1 MRKIASLV
9 VLFCFALS
17 IAAFAQDADGF
28 TPAKVVA
35 IERAANSEKHPEKG
49 DNYKISMRL
58 GDTIYNCAAN
68 APVQTFMD
76 WTTTKSFP
84 AKLSADGK
92 TLQVKVTS
100 GEVVNMK
107 VTGKKKVG

>member
-1 MRKIASLV
+1 MRKLTSLAL
-9 VLFCFALS
+9 LFTLAATF
-17 IAAFAQDADGF
+17 AFAQDGF
-28 TPAKVVA
+28 TPAKVAA
-35 IERAANSEKHPEKG
+35 IERAANSEQHAEKA

-58 GDTIYNCAAN
+58 GDTIYNCVVN

-92 TLQVKVTS
+92 TLSVKVTS
-100 GEVVNMK
+100 GEIIDMK
-107 VTGKKKVG
+107 VKGKKKVG

>member
-1 MRKIASLV
+1 MRKIASLL
-9 VLFCFALS
+9 VLFCFAVS
-17 IAAFAQDADGF
+17 IAFAQEGF
-28 TPAKVVA
+28 TPAKVIA
-35 IERAANSEKHPEKG
+35 IERAANSEQHPEKA

-58 GDTIYNCAAN
+58 GDTNYNCTAN
-68 APVQTFMD
+68 APVQAFMD

-100 GEVVNMK
+100 GDIIDMK
-107 VTGKKKVG
+107 VKGKKKVG

>member
-1 MRKIASLV
+1 MAGPY
-9 VLFCFALS
+9 VLWGACSGIRNARLRR
-17 IAAFAQDADGF
+17 I
-28 TPAKVVA
+28 
-35 IERAANSEKHPEKG
+35 AANSEQHAEKA

-58 GDTIYNCAAN
+58 GDTIYNCTAN

-92 TLQVKVTS
+92 TLSVKVTS
-100 GEVVNMK
+100 GEIVDMK
-107 VTGKKKVG
+107 VKGKKKVG